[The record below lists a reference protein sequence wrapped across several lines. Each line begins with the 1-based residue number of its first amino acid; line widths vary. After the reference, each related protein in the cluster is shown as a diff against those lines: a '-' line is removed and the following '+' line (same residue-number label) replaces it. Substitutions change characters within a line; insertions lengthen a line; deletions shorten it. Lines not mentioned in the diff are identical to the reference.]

1 MQWLRDYRFKWR
13 VRRARLALQTAGYI
27 TLPFDGSSILAFH
40 WADPQNRILF
50 QPSRTP
56 AHVGQMSRSSSRTDV
71 RLGQVSR
78 YSSRSVVRLGQVTC
92 YPGRPD
98 DDEPESGAVPLAT
111 RTVWEWPVTIGGW
124 QYVNT
129 VGELRAVALVHASRV
144 RTDY

>member
-13 VRRARLALQTAGYI
+13 VRRARLALQSAGYVA
-27 TLPFDGSSILAFH
+27 LPFDGSSILAFH

-50 QPSRTP
+50 QPSRTN
-56 AHVGQMSRSSSRTDV
+56 V
-71 RLGQVSR
+71 RVGQVSR
-78 YSSRSVVRLGQVTC
+78 YPSRSDVRLGQVTC

-98 DDEPESGAVPLAT
+98 DEPGTGEVPLAT

-129 VGELRAVALVHASRV
+129 VGELRAVALVHASSV

>member
-50 QPSRTP
+50 QPSR
-56 AHVGQMSRSSSRTDV
+56 ADV
-71 RLGQVSR
+71 RLGQVFES
-78 YSSRSVVRLGQVTC
+78 SSRSVVRLGQVTC
-92 YPGRPD
+92 YPGSSQSD
-98 DDEPESGAVPLAT
+98 ESGVPLVS

-129 VGELRAVALVHASRV
+129 VGELRAVALVHASSV

>member
-1 MQWLRDYRFKWR
+1 MQWLRNYRFKWR
-13 VRRARLALQTAGYI
+13 VRKARLALQSAGYV
-27 TLPFDGSSILAFH
+27 TLPFDGASVLAFH

-50 QPSRTP
+50 QPSRT
-56 AHVGQMSRSSSRTDV
+56 VV
-71 RLGQVSR
+71 RPGQVFES
-78 YSSRSVVRLGQVTC
+78 SSRSVVRLGQVTC

-98 DDEPESGAVPLAT
+98 DEPDSGAVPLTT

-129 VGELRAVALVHASRV
+129 VGELRAVALAHASRV

>member
-1 MQWLRDYRFKWR
+1 MQRLRDYQFKWR

-50 QPSRTP
+50 QPSRT
-56 AHVGQMSRSSSRTDV
+56 
-71 RLGQVSR
+71 
-78 YSSRSVVRLGQVTC
+78 VVRLGQATC
-92 YPGRPD
+92 YPGSSQS
-98 DDEPESGAVPLAT
+98 DEGGVPLAT

>member
-13 VRRARLALQTAGYI
+13 VRRARLALQSAGYVA
-27 TLPFDGSSILAFH
+27 LPFDGSSILAFH

-50 QPSRTP
+50 QPSR
-56 AHVGQMSRSSSRTDV
+56 ADV
-71 RLGQVSR
+71 RLGQVFES
-78 YSSRSVVRLGQVTC
+78 SSRSVVRLGQVTC
-92 YPGRPD
+92 YPGSSQSD
-98 DDEPESGAVPLAT
+98 ESGVPLVS

>member
-1 MQWLRDYRFKWR
+1 MQWLNDYLFKWR

-27 TLPFDGSSILAFH
+27 ALPFDGSSILAFH

-50 QPSRTP
+50 QPSRTNVR
-56 AHVGQMSRSSSRTDV
+56 VGQVSRYPSRTDV
-71 RLGQVSR
+71 RVGQVFES
-78 YSSRSVVRLGQVTC
+78 SSRSDVRLGQVTC
-92 YPGRPD
+92 YPGSSQSD
-98 DDEPESGAVPLAT
+98 ESGVPLAT

-129 VGELRAVALVHASRV
+129 VGELRAVALVHASSV